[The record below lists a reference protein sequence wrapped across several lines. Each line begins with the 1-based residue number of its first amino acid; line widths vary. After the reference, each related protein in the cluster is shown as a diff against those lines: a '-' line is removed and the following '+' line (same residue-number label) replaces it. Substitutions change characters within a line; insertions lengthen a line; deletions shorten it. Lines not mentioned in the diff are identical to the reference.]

1 MEPQPSSDEPGSI
14 RELIQQFEVRL
25 DQLVREYEQYFLG
38 RRRRAPEPLRAELR
52 QTLARLTQRPIP
64 STRDRFR
71 FQTLAARFRSYQHRW
86 DQVLR
91 QIEEGTYAPHR
102 FRAALHGLP
111 GGHGAREP
119 EASADSGTA
128 SPDEIHRAL
137 VEARLACGQ
146 PTDGLTA
153 ERVRALLEEQRERI
167 RATHGCRDVTFRVV
181 VEGGRARLKARPV
194 RT

>member
-1 MEPQPSSDEPGSI
+1 MNPQAAPGDAASL
-14 RELIQQFEVRL
+14 RELIQQFELRL
-25 DQLVREYEQYFLG
+25 DQLAREYEQYFLG

-52 QTLARLTQRPIP
+52 QLVARLTQRPIP

-71 FQTLAARFRSYQHRW
+71 FQTLAARFRTYQHRW

-91 QIEEGTYAPHR
+91 QIEEGTYAPHH
-102 FRAALHGLP
+102 FRAALHGRRP
-111 GGHGAREP
+111 AAEGPAP
-119 EASADSGTA
+119 AEAASA

-137 VEARLACGQ
+137 VEARQACGQ
-146 PTDGLTA
+146 PTGGLTP

-167 RATHGCRDVTFRVV
+167 RATHGCRDVAFRVV

-194 RT
+194 PA